1 MEKRVILAFVLSFIV
16 LIGWSLL
23 FAPKPNVPQGKKGV
37 VKKTH
42 PQIKKDIEL
51 KEPKPVFVVNEKETL
66 INTPLYRA
74 KISNIGPCVKQFLL
88 KKYYRTPDKN
98 SGWVDVIP
106 PELKSI
112 RPLVLGFD
120 LIDSSPFIYN
130 PDKLGLKIEKGTGS
144 LVFTANSKGLYVEK
158 LFYFHPNS
166 YKIDVLIKV
175 KNMRKSPV
183 KGSFIVKLRTVLP
196 DHKKTRYYSH
206 LGLSAF
212 VENELKEIKL
222 KKEGQK
228 KLIKGDIKWLACES
242 RYFMMA
248 VVPNVNSGMF
258 EVKRF
263 GSNLLTGCYKSK
275 PFVIPASKEVEHR
288 FVLYIGPKEIP
299 TLKKIGYQLDRIVD
313 FGWTDFI
320 ARPLLYVLRFF
331 YRYTHNYGIAIIL
344 LTILV
349 KILFWPLTHKSYES
363 MKQMQRIQPLME
375 KIRERYKDDRE
386 RLNREMMNLYRTYK
400 VNPFSGCLPIIIQ
413 IPVFFALYRVLC
425 DAIELRHAPFM
436 LWINDLSAPDR
447 LFRFSFHIPLMSP
460 PYGIPVLTL
469 LMGATMYIQ
478 QKMSPQPGDP
488 SQAKMMMF
496 LPIVF
501 TVMFINFPSGLV
513 LYWLVNNILSI
524 IQQYRVQRKTT

>member
-1 MEKRVILAFVLSFIV
+1 MEKRVILAFFLSFIV

-23 FAPKPNVPQGKKGV
+23 FAPRPDVQKQQKTNTKKTQIPTKKG
-37 VKKTH
+37 
-42 PQIKKDIEL
+42 IEL
-51 KEPKPVFVVNEKETL
+51 KEPEPIFTLNEKESL
-66 INTPLYRA
+66 VDSPLYRA
-74 KISNIGPCVKQFLL
+74 KISNIGPSIKEFLL
-88 KKYYRTPDKN
+88 KKYYKTPDK
-98 SGWVDVIP
+98 SEWVDVIP
-106 PELKSI
+106 AELKSI

-120 LIDSSPFIYN
+120 IIDSSPFIYN
-130 PDKLGLKIEKGTGS
+130 PEKLGLKVEKGS
-144 LVFTANSKGLYVEK
+144 NMLSFTANSKGLWVK
-158 LFYFHPNS
+158 KIFYFYPDS
-166 YKIDVLIKV
+166 YRIDVLIKV
-175 KNMRKSPV
+175 KNLKKAAV
-183 KGSFIVKLRTVLP
+183 KGAFVVKLKTILP
-196 DHKKTRYYSH
+196 DHKKSRYYSH

-212 VENELKEIKL
+212 VGDELKEIKL

-228 KLIKGDIKWLACES
+228 RLITGNIKWLACES

-248 VVPNVNSGMF
+248 VVPNISNGIF

-263 GSNLLTGCYKSK
+263 GSNLLVGYYKSK
-275 PFVIPASKEVEHR
+275 PVVIPALKEVQHK

-299 TLKKIGYQLDRIVD
+299 TLKKIGYHLDRIVD

-331 YRYTHNYGIAIIL
+331 YRFTHNYGVAIIL

-363 MKQMQRIQPLME
+363 MKQMQKIQPLME
-375 KIRERYKDDRE
+375 KIRKKYKDDRE
-386 RLNREMMNLYRTYK
+386 RLNREMLNLYRTYK

-425 DAIELRHAPFM
+425 DAIELRHAPFI

-447 LFRFSFHIPLMSP
+447 LFRFSFHIPFMAP

-488 SQAKMMMF
+488 SQAKIMML
-496 LPIVF
+496 LPVVF
-501 TVMFINFPSGLV
+501 TIMFINFPSGLV

-524 IQQYRVQRKTT
+524 IQQYRVQKG